1 MSSADTRP
9 ELDFDPSVV
18 ALARPGI
25 PDVDAILGVPIR
37 VLDHGFVRLVDYM
50 GNDAAIVQA
59 ARASYGQGTKKR
71 SEDHGLIRYLMRH
84 RHTSPFEMVD
94 TKFHIKAPIFVARQW
109 HRHRTSSVNEVS
121 ARYSLLPEELYVPED
136 AQISFQ
142 STDNKQGRSAT
153 EVPQELKERVRELLL
168 AGQRESYASY
178 QELIDAEI
186 ARELARIAL
195 PVSIYTEWYWKI
207 NLHNLFHF
215 LSLRMDAHAQYE
227 IRVYAEA
234 IGLIVRRLAP
244 VAYGAFLD
252 YMREATNLSG
262 PERAIVAKALR
273 GEPVTPEDWAGIGKR
288 ERAEFARK
296 FDLELADTPVVETKA
311 APVRNSNGHGPHGA
325 MGG

>member
-1 MSSADTRP
+1 MSSTETSADLRFDETVAPLPRP
-9 ELDFDPSVV
+9 ANE
-18 ALARPGI
+18 A
-25 PDVDAILGVPIR
+25 VDAILGVPIR
-37 VLDHGFVRLVDYM
+37 LLDHGFVRLVDYM

-59 ARASYGQGTKKR
+59 ARVSYGQGTKKR
-71 SEDHGLIRYLMRH
+71 SEDNGLIRYLMRH

-109 HRHRTSSVNEVS
+109 LRHRTASVNEVS
-121 ARYSLLPEELYVPED
+121 ARYSLLHEELYIPED

-142 STDNKQGRSAT
+142 SVDNKQGRSAT
-153 EVPQELKERVRELLL
+153 EVPPEVKARVRELLL

-234 IGLIVRRLAP
+234 IGLIVQRLAP

-252 YMREATNLSG
+252 YMREATILSG
-262 PERAIVAKALR
+262 PERAIVTKALQ
-273 GEPVTPEDWAGIGKR
+273 GEPIAPEDWARIGKR
-288 ERAEFARK
+288 ERTEFARK
-296 FDLELADTPVVETKA
+296 FGLDVPELPPAAPKA
-311 APVRNSNGHGPHGA
+311 AAMNGNGHGG
-325 MGG
+325 